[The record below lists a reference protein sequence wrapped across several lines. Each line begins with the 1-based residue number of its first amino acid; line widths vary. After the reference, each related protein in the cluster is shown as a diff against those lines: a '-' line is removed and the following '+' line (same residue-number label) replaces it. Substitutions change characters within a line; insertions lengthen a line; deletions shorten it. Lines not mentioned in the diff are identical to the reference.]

1 MKVILIQ
8 DIDKL
13 GKKYDIKDVKRGYA
27 MNHLI
32 PLNLVRPA
40 TKEALKWLEIQLE
53 IKQKKQVE
61 TLKETQVMV
70 SKINDLEVVF
80 LVKIGEKNQLFE
92 SINTQKIK
100 DRLKELGF
108 ELSKNQIELKD
119 PIKKIGEFPVKISFD
134 HNLEATI
141 RVIITEE
148 K

>member
-80 LVKIGEKNQLFE
+80 LVKIGEKDQLFE
-92 SINTQKIK
+92 SINAQKIK